1 MLKLVN
7 KFFGKY
13 GRILQYFTSILLYLE
28 LIFVYSLSAFPAIY
42 SFLWIWPEIQVLEI
56 HWKALALAFS
66 FFTGIAIFGFFLCL
80 LVPIFS
86 FLSFTRLKEGTYPL
100 YSFETL
106 QWAAYNT
113 WILMVRFTIMN
124 FLRNT
129 PFYSL
134 WIRTMGCKI
143 GKGVQI
149 NTLVMADASLL
160 EVGDNT
166 VVGGDC
172 TLICHAIEDG
182 KLVLRRT
189 KIGKNVT
196 LGLMSIILPGV
207 EIGDG
212 ASIGANSVVPK
223 NCKIPANE
231 VWAGNPA
238 RFIRKRGEH
247 TKFIE
252 NPTIES
258 TSSPST
264 ES

>member
-1 MLKLVN
+1 MKWINRFL
-7 KFFGKY
+7 GKY
-13 GRILQYFTSILLYLE
+13 GRIIQYFITFGLYLQ
-28 LIFVYSLSAFPAIY
+28 LITVYAISAFPAFYGFLMLLDY
-42 SFLWIWPEIQVLEI
+42 SQSFTLP
-56 HWKALALAFS
+56 WKALALSFG
-66 FFTGIAIFGFFLCL
+66 FFTGIAVFGFFLCL
-80 LVPIFS
+80 IVPIFS
-86 FLSFTRLKEGTYPL
+86 YLSFARLKEGTYPL
-100 YSFETL
+100 YSLETL

-124 FLRNT
+124 FIRNT

-134 WIRTMGCKI
+134 WIRMMGCKI
-143 GKGVQI
+143 GKNVQI

-172 TLICHAIEDG
+172 TLICHAVEEG

-212 ASIGANSVVPK
+212 ASIGANSVVTK

-231 VWAGNPA
+231 IWAGNPA
-238 RFIRKRGEH
+238 RFIRKKSE
-247 TKFIE
+247 KPSE
-252 NPTIES
+252 VNVNES
-258 TSSPST
+258 SSNSPQILST
-264 ES
+264 D

>member
-1 MLKLVN
+1 MKWINRFL
-7 KFFGKY
+7 GKY
-13 GRILQYFTSILLYLE
+13 GRIIQYFISFALYLQ
-28 LIFVYSLSAFPAIY
+28 LIIVYAISAFPAVY
-42 SFLWIWPEIQVLEI
+42 GFLTLLERTQSFSLS
-56 HWKALALAFS
+56 WKALALS
-66 FFTGIAIFGFFLCL
+66 FGIFAGVAIFGFCLCMI
-80 LVPIFS
+80 VPILS
-86 FLSFTRLKEGTYPL
+86 YLSFARLKEGTYPL

-113 WILMVRFTIMN
+113 WILMVRFTVMN
-124 FLRNT
+124 FIRNT

-134 WIRTMGCKI
+134 WIRMMGCKI
-143 GKGVQI
+143 GKNVQI

-172 TLICHAIEDG
+172 TLICHAVEEG

-212 ASIGANSVVPK
+212 ASVGANSVVTK
-223 NCKIPANE
+223 NCKIPENE
-231 VWAGNPA
+231 IWAGNPA
-238 RFIRKRGEH
+238 RFIRKKSGKPSE
-247 TKFIE
+247 INVSE
-252 NPTIES
+252 A
-258 TSSPST
+258 SSDQANILIAD
-264 ES
+264 